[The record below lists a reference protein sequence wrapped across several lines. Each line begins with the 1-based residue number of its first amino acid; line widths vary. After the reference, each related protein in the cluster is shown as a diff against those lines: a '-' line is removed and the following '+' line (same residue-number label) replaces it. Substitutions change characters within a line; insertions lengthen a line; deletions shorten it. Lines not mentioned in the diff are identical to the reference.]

1 MNNFFSMQRD
11 CFCCALSFKIHS
23 KGINKH
29 ILLMNETDT
38 EHWNRNIENKTGG
51 GGMKR
56 KLAGRKKFKLQP
68 QTVLF
73 WILRRAT
80 DKQRQQVTR
89 RHRSRKTDK
98 LSRVCMCR
106 KSGQR
111 ELESSLMSMGSL
123 WGVISTDSST
133 NGLSVAR
140 QTGTHWKD
148 SRV

>member
-1 MNNFFSMQRD
+1 MQRD

-73 WILRRAT
+73 
-80 DKQRQQVTR
+80 
-89 RHRSRKTDK
+89 
-98 LSRVCMCR
+98 
-106 KSGQR
+106 
-111 ELESSLMSMGSL
+111 
-123 WGVISTDSST
+123 
-133 NGLSVAR
+133 
-140 QTGTHWKD
+140 
-148 SRV
+148 